1 MNEDELKTG
10 EGSVEEKPLP
20 KPDYDADPNVK
31 ARRRAG
37 KRSANKKM
45 GKDIEEGVS
54 DASAAKPT
62 EEPAAPEVE
71 APEVSEGEGIVG
83 EAKHE
88 EEVVMEAA
96 EEKAEKTA
104 PESPAEEAAKGEAPV
119 EEPAP
124 ETGAPAEEESTPA
137 EPHEEVGEYQA
148 PEGPA
153 HDELI
158 DQYHEALSFGD
169 METARALYK
178 QLQDHRFRE
187 NAHRAKS
194 EAQAEQEVKAYVAA
208 ATELAAQHP
217 ELAEDGL
224 PATKVMALSDVYRQ
238 EGMSAADALR
248 KAVADLYPQSPAEVP
263 APEAEMPAATEA
275 PKAEEA
281 PMETPAEE
289 PAATAEESV
298 LPDMEERK
306 TAKRSIPAMPS
317 ASARNE
323 PAPPPR
329 TPTRSDAIQQ
339 MKEKRG
345 QA

>member
-1 MNEDELKTG
+1 
-10 EGSVEEKPLP
+10 
-20 KPDYDADPNVK
+20 
-31 ARRRAG
+31 
-37 KRSANKKM
+37 
-45 GKDIEEGVS
+45 
-54 DASAAKPT
+54 
-62 EEPAAPEVE
+62 
-71 APEVSEGEGIVG
+71 
-83 EAKHE
+83 
-88 EEVVMEAA
+88 MEAA
-96 EEKAEKTA
+96 EEKAEETA
-104 PESPAEEAAKGEAPV
+104 PESPVEESAEGEAPMEESPMEEEAAA
-119 EEPAP
+119 EEPM
-124 ETGAPAEEESTPA
+124 ES
-137 EPHEEVGEYQA
+137 VGEYQA

-158 DQYHEALSFGD
+158 DQYHEALAFGD

-187 NAHRAKS
+187 NTHRAKT

-208 ATELAAQHP
+208 ATELAAKHP

-224 PATKVMALSDVYRQ
+224 PASKVMALSDVYRQ

-248 KAVADLYPQSPAEVP
+248 KAVADLYPESPAEAP
-263 APEAEMPAATEA
+263 APEAAPAPVTEEIPAAAEA
-275 PKAEEA
+275 
-281 PMETPAEE
+281 PAEE
-289 PAATAEESV
+289 PAAPAEEESV

-329 TPTRSDAIQQ
+329 QPTRSDAIQQ

>member
-1 MNEDELKTG
+1 MNEDELKNG
-10 EGSVEEKPLP
+10 EGAAGDKPLP

-37 KRSANKKM
+37 KRSANQKM
-45 GKDIEEGVS
+45 GKDLEEGIS
-54 DASAAKPT
+54 SAPAAPAEVPT
-62 EEPAAPEVE
+62 EEAQTE
-71 APEVSEGEGIVG
+71 APEGEGIVG

-88 EEVVMEAA
+88 EEVVMESA
-96 EEKAEKTA
+96 EEKAEETNPESPEA
-104 PESPAEEAAKGEAPV
+104 EAAEGEVPAEESPSESESPAEEPMV
-119 EEPAP
+119 D
-124 ETGAPAEEESTPA
+124 S
-137 EPHEEVGEYQA
+137 GEYQA

-158 DQYHEALSFGD
+158 DQYHDALAFGD
-169 METARALYK
+169 METAKALYK

-187 NAHRAKS
+187 NTHRAKT

-208 ATELAAQHP
+208 ATELAAKHP

-224 PATKVMALSDVYRQ
+224 PASKVMALSDVYRQ

-248 KAVADLYPQSPAEVP
+248 KAVADLYPESPAEAP
-263 APEAEMPAATEA
+263 APEVA
-275 PKAEEA
+275 PEPVAEEIPA
-281 PMETPAEE
+281 EPEAPAEE
-289 PAATAEESV
+289 PAAPAEEESV

-306 TAKRSIPAMPS
+306 AAKRSIPAMPS

-329 TPTRSDAIQQ
+329 QPTRSDAIQQ

>member
-1 MNEDELKTG
+1 MNEDELKPG
-10 EGSVEEKPLP
+10 EGAVEEKPLP

-37 KRSANKKM
+37 KRSANQKM
-45 GKDIEEGVS
+45 GKNLEEGIT
-54 DASAAKPT
+54 DAPAAEVPSEPAAEESAPT
-62 EEPAAPEVE
+62 EESAPES
-71 APEVSEGEGIVG
+71 SEGEGIVG

-96 EEKAEKTA
+96 EEKAEESA
-104 PESPAEEAAKGEAPV
+104 PESPAEEAAEGEAPMEESPMEEASA
-119 EEPAP
+119 EEPM
-124 ETGAPAEEESTPA
+124 ES
-137 EPHEEVGEYQA
+137 VGEYQA

-158 DQYHEALSFGD
+158 DQYHEALAFGD
-169 METARALYK
+169 MDTARALYK

-187 NAHRAKS
+187 NTHRAKT

-208 ATELAAQHP
+208 ATELAAKHP

-224 PATKVMALSDVYRQ
+224 PASKVMALSDVYRQ

-248 KAVADLYPQSPAEVP
+248 KAVADLYPESPVEEAP
-263 APEAEMPAATEA
+263 APEVAPEPVAEETPAGEPA
-275 PKAEEA
+275 AEEA
-281 PMETPAEE
+281 PAAPAE
-289 PAATAEESV
+289 EESV

-329 TPTRSDAIQQ
+329 QPTRSDAIQQ

>member
-10 EGSVEEKPLP
+10 EGAAEEKPLP

-37 KRSANKKM
+37 KRSANQKM
-45 GKDIEEGVS
+45 GKDLDEGIT
-54 DASAAKPT
+54 DAPAAEAPSEPAA
-62 EEPAAPEVE
+62 EEPAAEVSTE
-71 APEVSEGEGIVG
+71 APEGEGIVG

-96 EEKAEKTA
+96 EEKAEETA
-104 PESPAEEAAKGEAPV
+104 PESPAEESAEGEAPADESSMEEEASA
-119 EEPAP
+119 EEPMD
-124 ETGAPAEEESTPA
+124 S
-137 EPHEEVGEYQA
+137 VGEYQA

-158 DQYHEALSFGD
+158 DQYHEALAFGD

-187 NAHRAKS
+187 NTHRAKT

-208 ATELAAQHP
+208 ATELAAKHP

-224 PATKVMALSDVYRQ
+224 PASKVMALSDVYRQ

-248 KAVADLYPQSPAEVP
+248 KAVADLYPESPVEAP
-263 APEAEMPAATEA
+263 APEAAPEPVAEEIPAAAEA
-275 PKAEEA
+275 
-281 PMETPAEE
+281 PAEE
-289 PAATAEESV
+289 PAAPAEEESV

-329 TPTRSDAIQQ
+329 QPTRSDAIQQ